1 MIIMRVY
8 CHFVDLEFLWQF
20 VLTPVSQQEYDN
32 FQSLRRAKLPSRMQV
47 PVENEDTIIDEVTRE
62 LHSFLFILKL
72 LKIGT
77 EKNFTCGPEP
87 TCVPCESGHNC

>member
-1 MIIMRVY
+1 M
-8 CHFVDLEFLWQF
+8 L
-20 VLTPVSQQEYDN
+20 
-32 FQSLRRAKLPSRMQV
+32 V
-47 PVENEDTIIDEVTRE
+47 PVENEDTVIDEVTRE
-62 LHSFLFILKL
+62 FHSFLFILNL